1 MAKQQT
7 FGDKLKKKKGDDKIY
22 VKIVKGVRSSK
33 TGSLRFLETF
43 VAVKDIAELDKMDF
57 TK

>member
-7 FGDKLKKKKGDDKIY
+7 FGDKSKKKKTDEKVY
-22 VKIVKGVRSSK
+22 VKIVKGVPSAK
-33 TGSLRFLETF
+33 TGALRFLESF
-43 VAVKDIAELDKMDF
+43 VAVKDLAELDKMDF